1 MARIAFEHMDK
12 SYSGD
17 GLAVNDL
24 NLEINDGE
32 FLVLVGPSGCGK
44 TTALR
49 CLAGLEDIT
58 SGQIIIGDRVVNDLP
73 PKDRDIAMVFQS
85 YALYPHMTLFENM
98 AFSIRMRKRP
108 KAEIEAKVREAAQIL
123 GLENLL
129 DRKPGALSGGQ
140 RQRVAL
146 GRAIVRDPAA
156 FLMDEPL
163 SNLDAKLRV
172 QTRAEIARLHQR
184 LGTTI
189 VYVTHDQVEAMT
201 MGDRIAVMRDGVL
214 QQVGTPKML
223 YEAPANHF
231 VAGFIGSPAMNFL
244 TGRVKVDGDK
254 VALALDG
261 LEIPL
266 SGRASQLAR
275 SRGADSEL
283 VVGMR
288 PEHFDAAASATEGT
302 ISVPATV
309 EVVEFLGNEELI
321 HANVAGNDVVALVPS
336 SRGVA
341 VGDKVTLVIADSVV
355 HAFDPT
361 NNAVITAGG
370 GTATVGTGPA
380 SGRTP
385 N

>member
-1 MARIAFEHMDK
+1 MARIAFEQMDK
-12 SYSGD
+12 RYPGAE
-17 GLAVNDL
+17 GLAVDDL

-49 CLAGLEDIT
+49 CLAGLEDI
-58 SGQIIIGDRVVNDLP
+58 SGGQIIIGDRVVNDLP
-73 PKDRDIAMVFQS
+73 PKSRDIAMVFQS
-85 YALYPHMTLFENM
+85 YALYPHMTVFENM

-108 KAEIEAKVREAAQIL
+108 KPEIDTKVREAAQIL

-223 YEAPANHF
+223 YEAPANRF

-244 TGRVKVDGDK
+244 TGRVRTDGDR
-254 VALALDG
+254 VSLALDG
-261 LEIPL
+261 LDMPL
-266 SGRASQLAR
+266 SGRAAATAR
-275 SRGADSEL
+275 TRGNDSEL

-288 PEHFDAAASATEGT
+288 PEHFDAADSATDGT

-321 HANVAGNDVVALVPS
+321 HANVAGNDVVALVPA
-336 SRGVA
+336 SRGMA
-341 VGDKVTLVIADSVV
+341 VGDNVTLVISDSVV

-361 NNAVITAGG
+361 NDAVIT
-370 GTATVGTGPA
+370 VGEGRASPA
-380 SGRTP
+380 RVSGLTP

>member
-17 GLAVNDL
+17 DLAVNDL

-58 SGQIIIGDRVVNDLP
+58 GGQIVIGDRVVNDLP

-201 MGDRIAVMRDGVL
+201 MGDRIAVMREGVL

-223 YEAPANHF
+223 YEAPANRF

-244 TGRVKVDGDK
+244 TGRVKVEGDA

-266 SGRASQLAR
+266 RGRAAALAR
-275 SRGADSEL
+275 TRGADSEL

-288 PEHFDAAASATEGT
+288 PEHFDAAASAAEGA

-309 EVVEFLGNEELI
+309 DVVEFLGNDELI
-321 HANVAGNDVVALVPS
+321 HANVAGNDVVALVPA

-355 HAFDPT
+355 HVFDPESD
-361 NNAVITAGG
+361 AVITAGDG
-370 GTATVGTGPA
+370 AA
-380 SGRTP
+380 AARSGAVSGLTP
-385 N
+385 S

>member
-1 MARIAFEHMDK
+1 MARIAFEHVSK
-12 SYSGD
+12 NYSGD
-17 GLAVNDL
+17 ALAVNDL

-58 SGQIIIGDRVVNDLP
+58 DGQIIIGDRVVNDLP

-98 AFSIRMRKRP
+98 AFSIKMRKRP
-108 KAEIEAKVREAAQIL
+108 DEEIKAKVQEAAKIL

-201 MGDRIAVMRDGVL
+201 MGDRIAVMKDGVL

-223 YEAPANHF
+223 YETPANRF

-244 TGRVKVDGDK
+244 QGRLAVNGDS
-254 VALALDG
+254 VVLALDG
-261 LEIPL
+261 LEVPL
-266 SGRASQLAR
+266 SGRAATVAR
-275 SRGADSEL
+275 SRGDGSEL
-283 VVGMR
+283 TLGMR
-288 PEHFDAAASATEGT
+288 PEHFDAAGSQTSGV
-302 ISVPATV
+302 ISVPAKV

-321 HANVAGNDVVALVPS
+321 HANVAGNDIVALVPA
-336 SRGVA
+336 SRGMT
-341 VGDKVTLVIADSVV
+341 VGDTVTLVIDDSVV
-355 HAFDPT
+355 HTFDPGSD
-361 NNAVITAGG
+361 AVVTDGG
-370 GTATVGTGPA
+370 APRAVAVSSSGPDIQ
-380 SGRTP
+380 R
-385 N
+385 